1 MIKNKKRIL
10 IKQNQY
16 LLGDFLKNTAKG
28 ADAGGLAGGITQI
41 AAGDTAG
48 GIFNTVGSIAEG
60 IPVFGG
66 LIGGAL
72 KGIGGIFSMGA
83 KRRKELKEF
92 ADKSAIKQQ
101 EAINA
106 ATNFNNSV
114 GNKIYPDSLG
124 TNIYSAGG
132 IINTVNPNDDLI
144 KINTGGT
151 HEENPIGGVP
161 VGSDENGT
169 MNTVE
174 QGETI
179 MKDFVYSNRIY
190 LPEDIN
196 LKSEYGLPNSLKGKS
211 FAKASEIINNKFKD
225 REDKTS
231 LETKKIFLDRL
242 ANLQEQ
248 LKQEEQQANNA
259 NTGDL
264 RDDNQEVV
272 ESIQDNEI
280 MPQNENIEPQKQFEI
295 GGYKGKDEN
304 TLDALRVNK
313 SYRTKELDDQFE
325 KNIDYY
331 IESILNNPL
340 GVKPLGSQYGNGY
353 YYPGFDSVQKGIRLI
368 DQGFVPDNNVLS
380 EILNSTLNP
389 FYDNTDY
396 VDYYNAIDFLN
407 NPRSYIL
414 NTLGD
419 DPEIF
424 GQVEAGVKNS
434 KKVLKNIDK
443 VKRLIK
449 STIGKGNVSN
459 QKNITSTA
467 LSDLRSKYPSTS
479 TSSTSRTIQRKPNE
493 LTSTRVSNRTN
504 DNQVIDIPYQEV
516 PPIGLNAGNIRL
528 ALPGKNNGRESLKGI
543 KYLSIPLGIGAS
555 IYGLNLLGDK
565 NSNSNMTSQSGNINN
580 DINTAVNNNPKNNI
594 VQNPTTTNNNNN
606 ILNNKKTIRD
616 KIKTYGP
623 SFNNISSLDTDI
635 PLDLQET
642 RLSDKYKKEYDSMK
656 EGSINK
662 DDDLRKLEDKLDRS
676 AAGLAIAN
684 NLTRLWL
691 NKNPSY
697 AEYSNIML
705 PQFGTLYPRLT
716 NKARL
721 FNAIDRSARSAE
733 YSLRNLFGNNP
744 GALLSNLG
752 SLYARQLNSKADTAL
767 QVEDRDNQIKMGID
781 QYNNQMAQRNALQ
794 NQQSILSSRALY
806 NQAKRDYEDTKA
818 HLIGTLFDNL
828 VEINRDKKNK
838 LFTERLAPMY
848 NNYSMLAG
856 MMPQSVTKNRK
867 GGKIKRK

>member
-83 KRRKELKEF
+83 QRRKELKEF
-92 ADKSAIKQQ
+92 AAKSAVKQQ
-101 EAINA
+101 EAINE

-124 TNIYSAGG
+124 TNIYSIGG
-132 IINTVNPNDDLI
+132 TIKTVNPNDDLI

-264 RDDNQEVV
+264 RDDNQEII
-272 ESIQDNEI
+272 ESIQNNEI
-280 MPQNENIEPQKQFEI
+280 MPQNENMEPQKQFKK

-304 TLDALRVNK
+304 ALDALRVKK
-313 SYRTKELDDQFE
+313 SYIPKEAVDQIE

-331 IESILNNPL
+331 IESILNNKLPTKAL
-340 GVKPLGSQYGNGY
+340 GDQYNNKY
-353 YYPGFDSVQKGIRLI
+353 YYPDFESVKRGIRLI
-368 DQGFVPDNNVLS
+368 DDNFVPDNNVLS

-407 NPRSYIL
+407 NPRTYIL
-414 NTLGD
+414 NTLGNE
-419 DPEIF
+419 PELY
-424 GQVEAGVKNS
+424 GLEEAGVKNS

-449 STIGKGNVSN
+449 STVGKGNVSN
-459 QKNITSTA
+459 QKNTTSTA
-467 LSDLRSKYPSTS
+467 LSDLRSRYLPGN
-479 TSSTSRTIQRKPNE
+479 TSRTIQRKPNE
-493 LTSTRVSNRTN
+493 LPSTRVSNKTN
-504 DNQVIDIPYQEV
+504 DNQVIDISYQEV
-516 PPIGLNAGNIRL
+516 PPIGLGAGNVRL
-528 ALPGKNNGRESLKGI
+528 ALPGKNSGYESLKDI
-543 KYLSIPLGIGAS
+543 KYLAAPLGVGAS
-555 IYGLNLLGDK
+555 IYGLSLLGDK
-565 NSNSNMTSQSGNINN
+565 NSSSNITSQSDNANN

-594 VQNPTTTNNNNN
+594 VQNFTKNNNN
-606 ILNNKKTIRD
+606 ILNDKKPIRD
-616 KIKTYGP
+616 KIKTFGP
-623 SFNNISSLDTDI
+623 SFNNISSLNTDI

-642 RLSDKYKKEYDSMK
+642 RLSDKYKKEYDAIK
-656 EGSINK
+656 EGSTNN

-697 AEYSNIML
+697 AEYANIML

-767 QVEDRDNQIKMGID
+767 QVEDRDNQIKMSVD

-806 NQAKRDYEDTKA
+806 NQAKRDYEDTRS

-828 VEINRDKKNK
+828 VEINRDRKNK

-856 MMPQSVTKNRK
+856 MMPQSKK
-867 GGKIKRK
+867 

>member
-1 MIKNKKRIL
+1 MIKDKKRIL

-41 AAGDTAG
+41 AAGDTTG

-83 KRRKELKEF
+83 QRRKELKEF

-124 TNIYSAGG
+124 TNIYSTGG
-132 IINTVNPNDDLI
+132 VINTVNPNDDLI

-161 VGSDENGT
+161 VGSDESGT

-179 MKDFVYSNRIY
+179 MKDFVYSNRLY

-264 RDDNQEVV
+264 RDDNQEAI
-272 ESIQDNEI
+272 EGIQNNEI
-280 MPQNENIEPQKQFEI
+280 MPQNENMEPQKQFYE
-295 GGYKGKDEN
+295 GGDIANG
-304 TLDALRVNK
+304 TLP
-313 SYRTKELDDQFE
+313 
-325 KNIDYY
+325 NILFG
-331 IESILNNPL
+331 LNN
-340 GVKPLGSQYGNGY
+340 GNNIY
-353 YYPGFDSVQKGIRLI
+353 DYIPRTIPR
-368 DQGFVPDNNVLS
+368 NNS
-380 EILNSTLNP
+380 SKT
-389 FYDNTDY
+389 
-396 VDYYNAIDFLN
+396 
-407 NPRSYIL
+407 
-414 NTLGD
+414 
-419 DPEIF
+419 
-424 GQVEAGVKNS
+424 VKNN
-434 KKVLKNIDK
+434 KY
-443 VKRLIK
+443 RRPE
-449 STIGKGNVSN
+449 VSY
-459 QKNITSTA
+459 T
-467 LSDLRSKYPSTS
+467 LH
-479 TSSTSRTIQRKPNE
+479 
-493 LTSTRVSNRTN
+493 
-504 DNQVIDIPYQEV
+504 
-516 PPIGLNAGNIRL
+516 
-528 ALPGKNNGRESLKGI
+528 
-543 KYLSIPLGIGAS
+543 
-555 IYGLNLLGDK
+555 
-565 NSNSNMTSQSGNINN
+565 
-580 DINTAVNNNPKNNI
+580 
-594 VQNPTTTNNNNN
+594 
-606 ILNNKKTIRD
+606 D

-623 SFNNISSLDTDI
+623 SFNNISSLNTDI

-642 RLSDKYKKEYDSMK
+642 RLSDKYKKEYDSIK
-656 EGSINK
+656 EESINK

-705 PQFGTLYPRLT
+705 PQFGTLYLRLT

-752 SLYARQLNSKADTAL
+752 SLHARQLNSKADTAL
-767 QVEDRDNQIKMGID
+767 QVEDRDNQIKMNVD

-794 NQQSILSSRALY
+794 NQQSILTSRALY
-806 NQAKRDYEDTKA
+806 NQAKRDYEDTKS

-856 MMPQSVTKNRK
+856 MMPQSKNRK

>member
-1 MIKNKKRIL
+1 MIKDKKRIL

-83 KRRKELKEF
+83 QRRKELKEF
-92 ADKSAIKQQ
+92 AAKSAVKQQ
-101 EAINA
+101 EAINE

-124 TNIYSAGG
+124 TNIYSTGG
-132 IINTVNPNDDLI
+132 IIKTVNPNDDLI

-179 MKDFVYSNRIY
+179 MKDFVYSNRLY
-190 LPEDIN
+190 LPENVN

-264 RDDNQEVV
+264 RDDNQEAI
-272 ESIQDNEI
+272 ESIQNNEI
-280 MPQNENIEPQKQFEI
+280 MPKNENMEPQKQFEE
-295 GGYKGKDEN
+295 GGDI
-304 TLDALRVNK
+304 T
-313 SYRTKELDDQFE
+313 
-325 KNIDYY
+325 
-331 IESILNNPL
+331 
-340 GVKPLGSQYGNGY
+340 
-353 YYPGFDSVQKGIRLI
+353 
-368 DQGFVPDNNVLS
+368 
-380 EILNSTLNP
+380 NSTLPNIL
-389 FYDNTDY
+389 FG
-396 VDYYNAIDFLN
+396 LN
-407 NPRSYIL
+407 N
-414 NTLGD
+414 G
-419 DPEIF
+419 
-424 GQVEAGVKNS
+424 
-434 KKVLKNIDK
+434 
-443 VKRLIK
+443 
-449 STIGKGNVSN
+449 
-459 QKNITSTA
+459 
-467 LSDLRSKYPSTS
+467 
-479 TSSTSRTIQRKPNE
+479 
-493 LTSTRVSNRTN
+493 
-504 DNQVIDIPYQEV
+504 
-516 PPIGLNAGNIRL
+516 
-528 ALPGKNNGRESLKGI
+528 
-543 KYLSIPLGIGAS
+543 
-555 IYGLNLLGDK
+555 
-565 NSNSNMTSQSGNINN
+565 
-580 DINTAVNNNPKNNI
+580 NNI
-594 VQNPTTTNNNNN
+594 YDYIPKAIPRNNSSKTVR
-606 ILNNKKTIRD
+606 NNKYRRPEVNYTLYD
-616 KIKTYGP
+616 KIKTSGP

-642 RLSDKYKKEYDSMK
+642 RLSDKYKKEYDAIK
-656 EGSINK
+656 EESINK

-806 NQAKRDYEDTKA
+806 NQAKRDYEDTRS

-856 MMPQSVTKNRK
+856 MMPQSKNRK

>member
-1 MIKNKKRIL
+1 MIKNKKRVL

-92 ADKSAIKQQ
+92 ADRSAIKQQ
-101 EAINA
+101 EAINE

-124 TNIYSAGG
+124 TNIYSTGG

-179 MKDFVYSNRIY
+179 MKDFVYSNRLY

-264 RDDNQEVV
+264 RDDNQEAI
-272 ESIQDNEI
+272 ESIQNNEI
-280 MPQNENIEPQKQFEI
+280 MSQNENIGPQNQFEE
-295 GGYKGKDEN
+295 GGDITN
-304 TLDALRVNK
+304 RTLPNILFKLNNGDNI
-313 SYRTKELDDQFE
+313 YDYIPRTIPRNNPSKTV
-325 KNIDYY
+325 KNIKYRRPETNY
-331 IESILNNPL
+331 
-340 GVKPLGSQYGNGY
+340 
-353 YYPGFDSVQKGIRLI
+353 
-368 DQGFVPDNNVLS
+368 
-380 EILNSTLNP
+380 TLH
-389 FYDNTDY
+389 
-396 VDYYNAIDFLN
+396 
-407 NPRSYIL
+407 
-414 NTLGD
+414 
-419 DPEIF
+419 
-424 GQVEAGVKNS
+424 
-434 KKVLKNIDK
+434 
-443 VKRLIK
+443 
-449 STIGKGNVSN
+449 
-459 QKNITSTA
+459 
-467 LSDLRSKYPSTS
+467 
-479 TSSTSRTIQRKPNE
+479 
-493 LTSTRVSNRTN
+493 
-504 DNQVIDIPYQEV
+504 
-516 PPIGLNAGNIRL
+516 
-528 ALPGKNNGRESLKGI
+528 
-543 KYLSIPLGIGAS
+543 
-555 IYGLNLLGDK
+555 
-565 NSNSNMTSQSGNINN
+565 
-580 DINTAVNNNPKNNI
+580 
-594 VQNPTTTNNNNN
+594 
-606 ILNNKKTIRD
+606 D
-616 KIKTYGP
+616 KIKTLGP

-635 PLDLQET
+635 PLDLQEA
-642 RLSDKYKKEYDSMK
+642 RLSDKYVKEYDSIK
-656 EGSINK
+656 R
-662 DDDLRKLEDKLDRS
+662 DLIDEDNNLKKLEDKLDRS

-752 SLYARQLNSKADTAL
+752 SLYARQLNNKADTAL
-767 QVEDRDNQIKMGID
+767 QVEDRDNQIKMAVD

-806 NQAKRDYEDTKA
+806 NQAKRDYEDTKS
-818 HLIGTLFDNL
+818 HLIGALFDNL

-856 MMPQSVTKNRK
+856 IMPQKNRK

>member
-1 MIKNKKRIL
+1 MIKDKKRIL

-28 ADAGGLAGGITQI
+28 ADVGGLAGGITQV

-83 KRRKELKEF
+83 QRRKELKEF
-92 ADKSAIKQQ
+92 AAKSAIKQQ
-101 EAINA
+101 EAINE

-124 TNIYSAGG
+124 TNIYSGGG
-132 IINTVNPNDDLI
+132 IIKTVNPNDDLI

-259 NTGDL
+259 NTSDL
-264 RDDNQEVV
+264 RDDNQGAI

-280 MPQNENIEPQKQFEI
+280 MSQNENMGPQKQFEK
-295 GGYKGKDEN
+295 GGYKNKDEN
-304 TLDALRVNK
+304 TVDALRVKK

-331 IESILNNPL
+331 IESILNNKLPTKAL
-340 GVKPLGSQYGNGY
+340 GDQYNNKYY
-353 YYPGFDSVQKGIRLI
+353 YYPDFESVKRGISLI
-368 DQGFVPDNNVLS
+368 DDNFVPDNNVLS
-380 EILNSTLNP
+380 EILNSTFNP

-407 NPRSYIL
+407 NPRTYIS

-419 DPEIF
+419 EPELY
-424 GQVEAGVKNS
+424 GLEEAGVKNS

-467 LSDLRSKYPSTS
+467 LSDLRSRYLPSNTS
-479 TSSTSRTIQRKPNE
+479 KTVQRKPNE
-493 LTSTRVSNRTN
+493 LPSARVSNRTN
-504 DNQVIDIPYQEV
+504 DSQVIDIPYKEV
-516 PPIGLNAGNIRL
+516 PLTGLNAGNVRL
-528 ALPGKNNGRESLKGI
+528 ALPGKNNNYESLKGI
-543 KYLSIPLGIGAS
+543 KYLAAPLGIGAS
-555 IYGLNLLGDK
+555 IYGLSLLGDK
-565 NSNSNMTSQSGNINN
+565 NPSSNMTSQNDNTNN
-580 DINTAVNNNPKNNI
+580 DINTSVNNNPKNNI
-594 VQNPTTTNNNNN
+594 VQNSTKNNNNNN
-606 ILNNKKTIRD
+606 ILDNKKSIRD
-616 KIKTYGP
+616 KVKTLGP
-623 SFNNISSLDTDI
+623 SFNNISSLNTDI

-642 RLSDKYKKEYDSMK
+642 RLSDKYKKEYDSIK
-656 EGSINK
+656 EESINK
-662 DDDLRKLEDKLDRS
+662 DDNLRKLENKLDRS

-781 QYNNQMAQRNALQ
+781 QYNNQMTQRNALQ
-794 NQQSILSSRALY
+794 NQQSILTSRALY
-806 NQAKRDYEDTKA
+806 NQAKRDYEDTKS

-856 MMPQSVTKNRK
+856 MMPQSKNRK

>member
-124 TNIYSAGG
+124 TNIYSTGG
-132 IINTVNPNDDLI
+132 IIKTVNPNDDLI

-179 MKDFVYSNRIY
+179 MKDFVYSNRLY

-248 LKQEEQQANNA
+248 LKQEEQQVNNA

-264 RDDNQEVV
+264 RDDNQEVI
-272 ESIQDNEI
+272 ESIQGNEI
-280 MPQNENIEPQKQFEI
+280 MPQNENMEPQKQFDE
-295 GGYKGKDEN
+295 GGDI
-304 TLDALRVNK
+304 T
-313 SYRTKELDDQFE
+313 
-325 KNIDYY
+325 
-331 IESILNNPL
+331 
-340 GVKPLGSQYGNGY
+340 
-353 YYPGFDSVQKGIRLI
+353 
-368 DQGFVPDNNVLS
+368 
-380 EILNSTLNP
+380 NSTLPNIL
-389 FYDNTDY
+389 FRLNNGNNIYDYIPRTIPRNNSSKTVKNNKY
-396 VDYYNAIDFLN
+396 RRPEVDY
-407 NPRSYIL
+407 
-414 NTLGD
+414 TLH
-419 DPEIF
+419 
-424 GQVEAGVKNS
+424 
-434 KKVLKNIDK
+434 
-443 VKRLIK
+443 
-449 STIGKGNVSN
+449 
-459 QKNITSTA
+459 
-467 LSDLRSKYPSTS
+467 
-479 TSSTSRTIQRKPNE
+479 
-493 LTSTRVSNRTN
+493 
-504 DNQVIDIPYQEV
+504 
-516 PPIGLNAGNIRL
+516 
-528 ALPGKNNGRESLKGI
+528 
-543 KYLSIPLGIGAS
+543 
-555 IYGLNLLGDK
+555 
-565 NSNSNMTSQSGNINN
+565 
-580 DINTAVNNNPKNNI
+580 
-594 VQNPTTTNNNNN
+594 
-606 ILNNKKTIRD
+606 D

-623 SFNNISSLDTDI
+623 SFNNIPSLDTDI

-642 RLSDKYKKEYDSMK
+642 RLSDKYKKEYDSIK
-656 EGSINK
+656 EESTNK
-662 DDDLRKLEDKLDRS
+662 DDDLKKLEDKLDRS

-767 QVEDRDNQIKMGID
+767 QVEDRDNQIKMNVD

-794 NQQSILSSRALY
+794 NQQSILTSRALY

-856 MMPQSVTKNRK
+856 MMPQSKNRK

>member
-83 KRRKELKEF
+83 QRRKELKEF
-92 ADKSAIKQQ
+92 AAKSAVKQQ
-101 EAINA
+101 EAINE

-124 TNIYSAGG
+124 TNIYSKGG
-132 IINTVNPNDDLI
+132 IIKTINPNDDLI

-190 LPEDIN
+190 LPEDVN

-231 LETKKIFLDRL
+231 LETKQIFLDRL

-248 LKQEEQQANNA
+248 IKQEEQQANNA

-264 RDDNQEVV
+264 RDDNQEVI
-272 ESIQDNEI
+272 ESIQNNET
-280 MPQNENIEPQKQFEI
+280 MPQNENIEPQKRFEE
-295 GGYKGKDEN
+295 GGDITNG
-304 TLDALRVNK
+304 TLPNILFRSNNGNNIYD
-313 SYRTKELDDQFE
+313 YIPRT
-325 KNIDYY
+325 I
-331 IESILNNPL
+331 SRNNSS
-340 GVKPLGSQYGNGY
+340 K
-353 YYPGFDSVQKGIRLI
+353 
-368 DQGFVPDNNVLS
+368 
-380 EILNSTLNP
+380 T
-389 FYDNTDY
+389 
-396 VDYYNAIDFLN
+396 
-407 NPRSYIL
+407 
-414 NTLGD
+414 
-419 DPEIF
+419 
-424 GQVEAGVKNS
+424 VKN
-434 KKVLKNIDK
+434 N
-443 VKRLIK
+443 
-449 STIGKGNVSN
+449 
-459 QKNITSTA
+459 
-467 LSDLRSKYPSTS
+467 KYRRP
-479 TSSTSRTIQRKPNE
+479 
-493 LTSTRVSNRTN
+493 
-504 DNQVIDIPYQEV
+504 EV
-516 PPIGLNAGNIRL
+516 NYTL
-528 ALPGKNNGRESLKGI
+528 
-543 KYLSIPLGIGAS
+543 Y
-555 IYGLNLLGDK
+555 
-565 NSNSNMTSQSGNINN
+565 
-580 DINTAVNNNPKNNI
+580 
-594 VQNPTTTNNNNN
+594 
-606 ILNNKKTIRD
+606 D
-616 KIKTYGP
+616 KIKTFGP
-623 SFNNISSLDTDI
+623 SFNNIASLDTNI

-642 RLSDKYKKEYDSMK
+642 RLSNKYIKENNSTK
-656 EGSINK
+656 EESISK
-662 DDDLRKLEDKLDRS
+662 DDNLKKLEDKLDRS

-767 QVEDRDNQIKMGID
+767 QIEDRDNQIKMGVD

-806 NQAKRDYEDTKA
+806 NQAKRDYEDTKS

-856 MMPQSVTKNRK
+856 MMPQSITKNRK